1 MKAYRGTKPVKNNF
15 FLILCLKIFGIAFT
29 LYIQKFEKNE
39 VVNIFTYGPE
49 WVKETVVVLG
59 TLCMVCTV
67 CSKQNL
73 RYSIQFVCVLH
84 GVYCM
89 Q

>member
-49 WVKETVVVLG
+49 WVKETVVETFSNCQQVG
-59 TLCMVCTV
+59 VI
-67 CSKQNL
+67 
-73 RYSIQFVCVLH
+73 RGWCVGLVH
-84 GVYCM
+84 WLTHSGR
-89 Q
+89 